1 MYVKH
6 ETLSKDIENRRIK
19 DDKFHSDTIKKYS
32 KQLLSGIEYL
42 HSKNIIHRDI
52 KPSNI
57 FINGPNLVIGD
68 LGHAKQFEES
78 VNNAVSASTPFGTL
92 PYNAPEYF
100 VTDPTNQ
107 NSIKYS
113 SKTDIWFIF

>member
-6 ETLSKDIENRRIK
+6 DTLAKDINNRLIK

-42 HSKNIIHRDI
+42 HSINIIHRDI

-78 VNNAVSASTPFGTL
+78 VNIAVIASNPFGTL

-100 VTDPTNQ
+100 VTDPTSQ

-113 SKTDIWFIF
+113 SKADIWFIF

>member
-6 ETLSKDIENRRIK
+6 GTLAKDIENRRIK
-19 DDKFHSDTIKKYS
+19 DDKFHTDTKKKYS

-52 KPSNI
+52 KPRKI
-57 FINGPNLVIGD
+57 FINGPNLVIED

-78 VNNAVSASTPFGTL
+78 INNGVYASWPFGTL

-107 NSIKYS
+107 NSFKYS
-113 SKTDIWFIF
+113 SKADIWFIF

>member
-19 DDKFHSDTIKKYS
+19 DDKFQSKTIIKYS
-32 KQLLSGIEYL
+32 KQLLIGIEYL

-78 VNNAVSASTPFGTL
+78 VSNAVSASTPFGTL

-100 VTDPTNQ
+100 VTDP
-107 NSIKYS
+107 IKYS
-113 SKTDIWFIF
+113 SKTDIWFLILF